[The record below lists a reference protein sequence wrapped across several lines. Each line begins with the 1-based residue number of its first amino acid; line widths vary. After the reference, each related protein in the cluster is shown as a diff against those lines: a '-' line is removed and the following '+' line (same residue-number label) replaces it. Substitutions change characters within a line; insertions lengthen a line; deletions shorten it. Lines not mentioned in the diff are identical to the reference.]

1 MGEVAVARLRLR
13 SPPDQA
19 RMAAHRL
26 EDALRLAPDEPERLL
41 LIRRLALGRIAADA
55 RPQRWHDRA
64 ARALADQ
71 GAHAVHGADSSAA
84 AAGAVWF
91 RSAAEARAI
100 LLRELAAGRRPTGW
114 FWRLA
119 VPDWDGG
126 LLDVWLPRWI
136 ARTRGDPRAE
146 AALAR
151 AVIAV
156 AEAGHL
162 PTLMRAAAFDLPAS
176 ASGASPWVAQPATVE
191 KQASTIPKVDDFTTP
206 GALAM
211 GRAEASVARLSL
223 AARAAAMMSLAR
235 LPRGSRGARW
245 VARMALLAAAPEL
258 AFSGEALEAAA
269 EALTWIAHAPVPTTA
284 KPPERSVAR
293 TPALDDQPP
302 PSPEPPGAPAAVEA
316 AVVAQLGGRP
326 TSPERPATPR
336 RADPAPAL
344 QPWVE
349 QTSRVAGVFL
359 LIRALARLGLPEW
372 LADRPDLAA
381 EGFARAL
388 LHTIAARMGAPPDDP
403 ALAILAREAPR
414 AWAGDLTAWRVGLDR
429 WLRRTAQIR
438 LADVVRRRG
447 ALLVHEDVVEARF
460 RLALAEVRL
469 RRRALDLDPHWTP
482 WLGLSVRYHY
492 RDEPLR

>member
-1 MGEVAVARLRLR
+1 
-13 SPPDQA
+13 
-19 RMAAHRL
+19 
-26 EDALRLAPDEPERLL
+26 
-41 LIRRLALGRIAADA
+41 
-55 RPQRWHDRA
+55 
-64 ARALADQ
+64 
-71 GAHAVHGADSSAA
+71 
-84 AAGAVWF
+84 
-91 RSAAEARAI
+91 
-100 LLRELAAGRRPTGW
+100 
-114 FWRLA
+114 
-119 VPDWDGG
+119 
-126 LLDVWLPRWI
+126 LDVWLHRWI
-136 ARTRGDPRAE
+136 ARARGDPRAE

-162 PTLMRAAAFDLPAS
+162 PALVRATPFDLAAS
-176 ASGASPWVAQPATVE
+176 ASAASPGGAQPAEIENPTSTTV
-191 KQASTIPKVDDFTTP
+191 KLDDFTSP
-206 GALAM
+206 AAPAIA
-211 GRAEASVARLSL
+211 RAEASVARLSL
-223 AARAAAMMSLAR
+223 AARGAAMMSLAH
-235 LPRGSRGARW
+235 LPRGSGGARW
-245 VARMALLAAAPEL
+245 LARMTLLAGAPEL
-258 AFSGEALEAAA
+258 AFLGEALEAAA

-284 KPPERSVAR
+284 KPPERSLAR
-293 TPALDDQPP
+293 GPASDGERSPLPTPT
-302 PSPEPPGAPAAVEA
+302 GAPAAVETA
-316 AVVAQLGGRP
+316 GVAQFEGQP
-326 TSPERPATPR
+326 SSPEPPATPR

-344 QPWVE
+344 QPWIE
-349 QTSRVAGVFL
+349 QASRVAGVFL

-372 LADRPDLAA
+372 LAGRPDLAA
-381 EGFARAL
+381 DGFAHAL